1 MLKQLLSVTVLMV
14 LAINVANAEVY
25 LAQNGDDIQY
35 FLSRDSS
42 SNIALLFF
50 DEVQEV
56 AQKDVAEASHK
67 LEGIFLKKGQEGRST
82 EEWVDTLNDSV
93 NMMKIDAFNKE
104 NTEMVKTFNIKETP
118 FLILYENG
126 KIALET
132 KVDKDTTQR
141 VKDILYKPPVSPQQS
156 PAQQSSAPGSTNN
169 QPQTQST
176 PTSTSTPSPQ
186 PTTNQPAAQTTPQES
201 PSSTPTNNQ
210 QPAQQSAQP
219 SQQPSQPAAQPAA
232 QPSSQPASQPTA
244 QPSSQPAAQQ
254 PQQQGTQP
262 ATQPSS
268 QPSTQPAQPA
278 SEQSSATPASQPA
291 QQPTTQEQPAQQPT
305 TQPGTLGTMPYHKP
319 EPQVTDYFIY
329 VFGL

>member
-1 MLKQLLSVTVLMV
+1 MLKRLLSVTVLIT
-14 LAINVANAEVY
+14 LAINVAKAEVY

-42 SNIALLFF
+42 SNVALLFF

-82 EEWVDTLNDSV
+82 EEWVDTLNDNV

-156 PAQQSSAPGSTNN
+156 PAQQSSTPGSTNN
-169 QPQTQST
+169 QPETQST
-176 PTSTSTPSPQ
+176 PTSTSTPSSQ
-186 PTTNQPAAQTTPQES
+186 PTTNQPTDQTTPQQS
-201 PSSTPTNNQ
+201 PSATPTANQ
-210 QPAQQSAQP
+210 QPAQQSTQP
-219 SQQPSQPAAQPAA
+219 SQQSSQPAAQPPAQPSSQPASQPAAQPTAA
-232 QPSSQPASQPTA
+232 QPSSQPASQQPQQSTQPAA
-244 QPSSQPAAQQ
+244 QPSSQ
-254 PQQQGTQP
+254 
-262 ATQPSS
+262 AT
-268 QPSTQPAQPA
+268 QPA
-278 SEQSSATPASQPA
+278 SEQPSATPAPQPQSA
-291 QQPTTQEQPAQQPT
+291 QQPAAQEQPAQQPS
-305 TQPGTLGTMPYHKP
+305 TQSGTLGTMPYRRP
-319 EPQVTDYFIY
+319 EPQVSDYFI
-329 VFGL
+329 